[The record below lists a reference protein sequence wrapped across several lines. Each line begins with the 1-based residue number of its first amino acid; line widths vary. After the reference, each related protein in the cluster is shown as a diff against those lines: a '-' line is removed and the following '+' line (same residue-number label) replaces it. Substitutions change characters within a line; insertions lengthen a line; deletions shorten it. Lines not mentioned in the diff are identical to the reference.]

1 MSDLAGTLHLWPGA
15 AMPHNLES
23 TRRDWAARLAPGL
36 KASALP
42 GMLAAVFSLCG
53 HAHRSTSLLALQ
65 ALGVQGGGSGR
76 GDTPFD
82 PSAALQRETALEHLR
97 RIALDWPRLLA
108 FQAPLGG
115 ASPLPTAAMAAVRE
129 APLLQA
135 QPSAAPDWPA
145 MRRWLQQHW
154 LLQDAAEWLQAWEQ
168 EGEAWLLAWAQR
180 HASSGRLA
188 QLLLAAYPQR
198 VPLAL
203 QHTPALPLPKA
214 SAGWR
219 ALADA
224 LSADPGLALA
234 PLWHGRP
241 AHTGCWTRQPTQPGA
256 APGSSWGL
264 LGSRLAELLRLS
276 LPDAPGQAGRG
287 WLRWGACSTGPGRAL
302 AWVEMAR
309 GLLVHQLRLQASGVG
324 EPLVHSCQVLA
335 PTDWN
340 FHPQGLAAQAL
351 AQMPA
356 SAADAIDAADA
367 ARSQPMAAVSGHHP
381 PGAPAAVRLLMAA
394 LDPCVPFQCAPVP
407 AGTAAVRPAP
417 AAEPCDA

>member
-42 GMLAAVFSLCG
+42 GLLAAVFSLCG
-53 HAHRSTSLLALQ
+53 HAHRSTCLLALQ
-65 ALGVQGGGSGR
+65 ALGVLGTSGAS
-76 GDTPFD
+76 FD

-108 FQAPLGG
+108 SQVPSGG
-115 ASPLPTAAMAAVRE
+115 ASPLPAAAMAALRA
-129 APLLQA
+129 APLLKA
-135 QPSAAPDWPA
+135 QPSAAIDWPA
-145 MRRWLQQHW
+145 MRQWLQQHW
-154 LLQDAAEWLQAWEQ
+154 LLQDAADWLQAWEQ
-168 EGEAWLLAWAQR
+168 DGEAWLLSWARR
-180 HASSGRLA
+180 HAGSGWLP
-188 QLLLAAYPQR
+188 QLLLAAHPYS

-219 ALADA
+219 ALADV
-224 LSADPGLALA
+224 LSADPGLAMA
-234 PLWHGRP
+234 PLWQGRP
-241 AHTGCWTRQPTQPGA
+241 AHTGCWTRQPPQPCA

-309 GLLVHQLRLQASGVG
+309 GLLVHQLSLQ
-324 EPLVHSCQVLA
+324 EPHAGQPQVHSCQVLA

-351 AQMPA
+351 AQGPA
-356 SAADAIDAADA
+356 WAADA
-367 ARSQPMAAVSGHHP
+367 ATSQPMAAVSVHP
-381 PGAPAAVRLLMAA
+381 TGAPPAVRLLMAA

-407 AGTAAVRPAP
+407 GGAAARPAS